1 MLMDYA
7 PEVHWQSATRIARL
21 GRGDPPDVTRPEA
34 IRFVADLKQRARE
47 AGEIAARG
55 MRMQSVGARDVVVV
69 DRDGW
74 VRAASTITQAA
85 LDTLDWPHRPDG
97 LRRELGRRGLGAA
110 LGVGFALG
118 SRFMLGQY
126 DAFTGHD
133 RLYLVA
139 PNLYAMERARGF
151 VPRDFRRWVAIHEQT
166 HALQFEKAPW
176 LREHLASLVRDAGGR
191 HALDQIVATM
201 TFLEGH
207 ADYVSDHSGR
217 IRTAGRMRKSFR
229 RKPRRGAGLL
239 DKAAQYANGL
249 EFCTRVRRLSR
260 SNAVLAAYEKPEN
273 LPSKQEISD
282 PQAWLNRVHG

>member
-1 MLMDYA
+1 MDYA
-7 PEVHWQSATRIARL
+7 PEVDWQSVTRIARL

-47 AGEIAARG
+47 AGVLAARA
-55 MRMQSVGARDVVVV
+55 MRMESAGAREVLVV

-74 VRAASTITQAA
+74 VRAASSITQAA
-85 LDTLDWPHRPDG
+85 LDTLDWPQRPEG

-110 LGVGFALG
+110 LGAGFAVG
-118 SRFMLGQY
+118 SRWMLGQY
-126 DAFTGHD
+126 DAFSGSD
-133 RLYLVA
+133 RLYLVG

-151 VPRDFRRWVAIHEQT
+151 VPRDFRRWVSVHEQT

-176 LREHLASLVRDAGGR
+176 LREHLAALVRDSGGR
-191 HALDQIVATM
+191 AALDQIVATM

-207 ADYVSDHSGR
+207 ADYVSDHTGR
-217 IRTAGRMRKSFR
+217 IRTASRMRKSFR
-229 RKPRRGAGLL
+229 RRPRKGAGLL

-260 SNAVLAAYEKPEN
+260 SNAILAAFEKPEN
-273 LPSKQEISD
+273 LPSKREISD